1 VLRLGKLKSKER
13 KGKKMTNL
21 KALEVSLTLI
31 DLFNSGLNEC
41 EERQS
46 VENVLERTRFKE
58 LKSFSFKNL
67 KRFHEMNLESLL
79 KSAFLKIPNNG
90 AITPENTLKAEE
102 INFYLEYLEEHT
114 IYVPKDWEKI
124 AEDDPHSQYSP
135 TQLKALATDNSN
147 LRDIPS
153 DCR

>member
-1 VLRLGKLKSKER
+1 
-13 KGKKMTNL
+13 MIDL
-21 KALEVSLTLI
+21 KALEIALTLI
-31 DLFNSGLNEC
+31 DLFNGNHGEDW
-41 EERQS
+41 ERQS
-46 VENVLERTRFKE
+46 VENVLERMRFKE
-58 LKSFSFKNL
+58 LKTFSFKNL
-67 KRFHEMNLESLL
+67 KKFHEMNLESLL

-135 TQLKALATDNSN
+135 TQLRALATDNSN

>member
-1 VLRLGKLKSKER
+1 
-13 KGKKMTNL
+13 MIDL

-31 DLFNSGLNEC
+31 DLFNGNHSEDW
-41 EERQS
+41 ERQS
-46 VENVLERTRFKE
+46 VENVMERMRFKE

-79 KSAFLKIPNNG
+79 KSAFFKIPNNG

-114 IYVPKDWEKI
+114 IYVPKDWGKI

-135 TQLKALATDNSN
+135 TQLRALATSDSISD
-147 LRDIPS
+147 RPS
-153 DCR
+153 DCK

>member
-1 VLRLGKLKSKER
+1 
-13 KGKKMTNL
+13 MTNL

-31 DLFNSGLNEC
+31 DLFNGNHGEDW
-41 EERQS
+41 ERQS

-67 KRFHEMNLESLL
+67 KRFHEMNLENLL

-114 IYVPKDWEKI
+114 IYVPKDWGK
-124 AEDDPHSQYSP
+124 AQGEDDPHSQYSP
-135 TQLKALATDNSN
+135 TQLRALATDNSN

>member
-1 VLRLGKLKSKER
+1 
-13 KGKKMTNL
+13 MTDL
-21 KALEVSLTLI
+21 KALEIALTLI
-31 DLFNSGLNEC
+31 DLFNGNHGEDW
-41 EERQS
+41 ERQS

-79 KSAFLKIPNNG
+79 KSAFFKIPNNG

-114 IYVPKDWEKI
+114 IYVPKDWGKI
-124 AEDDPHSQYSP
+124 AEDDPHSQYTL
-135 TQLKALATDNSN
+135 TQLRALATGDSN
-147 LRDIPS
+147 
-153 DCR
+153 

>member
-1 VLRLGKLKSKER
+1 
-13 KGKKMTNL
+13 MTDL
-21 KALEVSLTLI
+21 KALEIALTLI
-31 DLFNSGLNEC
+31 DLFNGNHSEDW
-41 EERQS
+41 ERQS
-46 VENVLERTRFKE
+46 VENVLERMRFKE

-135 TQLKALATDNSN
+135 TQLRALATDNSN
-147 LRDIPS
+147 LSDHAS
-153 DCR
+153 DCK

>member
-1 VLRLGKLKSKER
+1 
-13 KGKKMTNL
+13 MTDL

-114 IYVPKDWEKI
+114 IYVPKDWGKI

-135 TQLKALATDNSN
+135 TQLRALATDNSN